1 MNLVELKLRGAKK
14 LLKIIS
20 RLSDDDSE
28 VKSQIL
34 GFEHLVELIESVQ
47 ERRDDGLS
55 HKKH

>member
-20 RLSDDDSE
+20 RLSDDSE

>member
-20 RLSDDDSE
+20 RLSDDSE
-28 VKSQIL
+28 VKSQII
-34 GFEHLVELIESVQ
+34 GFEHLVELIECVQ

>member
-20 RLSDDDSE
+20 RLSDDSE

-34 GFEHLVELIESVQ
+34 VFEHLVELIESVQ